1 MENNITEEKKKHNII
16 PIIIIFLLVIA
27 ISGGVY
33 FVKFKDK
40 DTSSEKIEVQNNN
53 KYLAYRLSGN
63 SLEAFDLYFLQLE
76 NEKKNK
82 LYSPLSIKYALE
94 MLAEGANG
102 ETKEQISNIIGTY
115 SSKKYI
121 NSSNMSFANAL
132 FIKNSFKDSIK
143 DSYINTLS
151 NKYNA
156 NVVYDSF
163 TTPNVLNSWVS
174 NKTFK
179 LINNIADDISSL
191 DFILVNA
198 LAIDME
204 WVKKIQDEHKDYYVK
219 YEHEKYYKY
228 LSGLSGTDY
237 HALDFNGYDKKAKSA
252 EIGAV
257 INRYD
262 IVHTLGEDEIR
273 KTVGNEYKKWL
284 ADGAP
289 NACGNIEDELDVE
302 TYLDKYIKEINEG
315 YKDISSS
322 TDFKF
327 YDDDNVKVFAKDLK
341 EYNGTTLQYIGIMP
355 KKDTLDNYI
364 KNIDVANINT
374 IINNLK
380 PIELN
385 SFKDGVITE
394 IYGYIPMF
402 KFDYEL
408 KLISDLKQLGITNV
422 FDSNKADLSNLSSSH
437 AFIDQATHKANIEF
451 SNEGI
456 KAAAATMVGGKG
468 AGDCGFDYLYEV
480 PVEKIDLTFDN
491 PYMFIIRDKD
501 SKEVWFTGTV
511 YEPVE
516 YHSFD
521 EQFMNQ

>member
-174 NKTFK
+174 DTSYWLGSAGSDDTMYGVSGDGTVSTVSYSNSSEYGIRPVIIISRENLKNLPVWAK
-179 LINNIADDISSL
+179 GISYDSSSSQLECNN
-191 DFILVNA
+191 VQC
-198 LAIDME
+198 AID
-204 WVKKIQDEHKDYYVK
+204 K
-219 YEHEKYYKY
+219 
-228 LSGLSGTDY
+228 
-237 HALDFNGYDKKAKSA
+237 
-252 EIGAV
+252 
-257 INRYD
+257 
-262 IVHTLGEDEIR
+262 
-273 KTVGNEYKKWL
+273 
-284 ADGAP
+284 
-289 NACGNIEDELDVE
+289 
-302 TYLDKYIKEINEG
+302 INE
-315 YKDISSS
+315 I
-322 TDFKF
+322 
-327 YDDDNVKVFAKDLK
+327 
-341 EYNGTTLQYIGIMP
+341 
-355 KKDTLDNYI
+355 
-364 KNIDVANINT
+364 
-374 IINNLK
+374 
-380 PIELN
+380 LN
-385 SFKDGVITE
+385 
-394 IYGYIPMF
+394 
-402 KFDYEL
+402 
-408 KLISDLKQLGITNV
+408 
-422 FDSNKADLSNLSSSH
+422 
-437 AFIDQATHKANIEF
+437 
-451 SNEGI
+451 
-456 KAAAATMVGGKG
+456 
-468 AGDCGFDYLYEV
+468 
-480 PVEKIDLTFDN
+480 
-491 PYMFIIRDKD
+491 
-501 SKEVWFTGTV
+501 
-511 YEPVE
+511 
-516 YHSFD
+516 
-521 EQFMNQ
+521 